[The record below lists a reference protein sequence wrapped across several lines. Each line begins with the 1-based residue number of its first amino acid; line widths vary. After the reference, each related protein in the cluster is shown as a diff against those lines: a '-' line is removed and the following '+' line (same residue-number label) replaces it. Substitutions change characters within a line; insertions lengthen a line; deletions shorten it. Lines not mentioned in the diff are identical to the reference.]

1 MAPLCKN
8 AGSMKRS
15 TLLRL
20 HRTTRERYMDYQF
33 LLATPK
39 HAMSVSRQRR
49 LYNNLRAAIAAERLV
64 AHHHLPSSRELAQ
77 QLDIARNT
85 VVHAYEQLTMEGY
98 LRTTRRGT
106 FVAPVAAPIKE
117 RSKPPWAS
125 IGISRRIRALPK
137 RSVPDEFSLPFT
149 PGVPALDEFPLQEWH
164 RMLRRA
170 CASIRPNDL
179 GYGDARG
186 NILLRTAISDRLR
199 AARNVRCTPQ
209 QVFITNGTQ
218 STLDLVAC
226 VLADVGDTVWV
237 ESPGYG
243 GAFAAFTAAGLLV
256 RAVSVDGEG
265 INLDRVKRLKKP
277 RLIYV
282 TPSHQYPLG
291 SVLSLQRRMELINVA
306 WRVGALILEDD
317 YDSDFW
323 FSGEPLPSLQGL
335 VEDSPV
341 LYLGTFSKTMFPGLR
356 LGYLVV
362 PPAAAEPLASIY
374 GALQR
379 HGRQM
384 EQVALADFI
393 IEGRYTRHLNR
404 MRKLYRDRHRALRD
418 ALSCHLP
425 LPVDGAET
433 GLHLVLRLPHDTDDV
448 EIVRRARKCGLN
460 PAPLSLCVN
469 ETMPRMPGLVLG
481 YANLSTTQ
489 VRNYVRVLATLCK

>member
-1 MAPLCKN
+1 
-8 AGSMKRS
+8 
-15 TLLRL
+15 
-20 HRTTRERYMDYQF
+20 MDYQF
-33 LLATPK
+33 LLAAQK
-39 HAMSVSRQRR
+39 HATSAPRQRR

-64 AHHHLPSSRELAQ
+64 AHHRLPSSRELAE
-77 QLDIARNT
+77 QLNIARNT
-85 VVHAYEQLTMEGY
+85 VIHAYEQLTMEGY
-98 LRTTRRGT
+98 LSATRRGT
-106 FVAPVAAPIKE
+106 FVAPVAAPIRE
-117 RSKPPWAS
+117 RSKLPWAS
-125 IGISRRIRALPK
+125 IGVSRRIRALPQ
-137 RSVPDEFSLPFT
+137 RTAPDEFSLPFT

-170 CASIRPNDL
+170 CASLRPSDL

-243 GAFAAFTAAGLLV
+243 GARAAFTAAGLAV
-256 RAVSVDGEG
+256 RSVSVDREG
-265 INLDRVKRLKKP
+265 INLDRVKRLAKP

-291 SVLSLQRRMELINVA
+291 SVLSLQRRVELINVA
-306 WRVGALILEDD
+306 RRFGALILEDD

-335 VEDSPV
+335 VEDAPV

-362 PPAAAEPLASIY
+362 PQAAAEPLASIY
-374 GALQR
+374 SALQR
-379 HGRQM
+379 HGRQI
-384 EQVALADFI
+384 EQVALAHFM

-404 MRKLYRDRHRALRD
+404 MRKLYRERHRALRE
-418 ALSCHLP
+418 ALSRHLP

-448 EIVRRARKCGLN
+448 EIVRRAREHGLN
-460 PAPLSLCVN
+460 PGALSLYGS
-469 ETMPRMPGLVLG
+469 EAMPRLSGLVLG
-481 YANLSTTQ
+481 YGNLASTQ
-489 VRNYVRVLATLCK
+489 VRNHVRVLAMLCEQVCSGKSKVTTESQCEIKVGGAL